1 MNKQLS
7 RDYFAE
13 GKMTMVTGDKIRTV
27 DKTFLVANEWKLVI
41 CAFLCKMMWYPKI
54 LFAEEKHSYNYIKKL

>member
-27 DKTFLVANEWKLVI
+27 DKTFLVANE
-41 CAFLCKMMWYPKI
+41 
-54 LFAEEKHSYNYIKKL
+54 